1 MCQQTKCTA
10 TGFVIAP
17 LSSRRILTN
26 AHAVANQVAIKIRKH
41 GSAQRYTAR
50 VLAVGHEVSHCCFW
64 CCFAV
69 GAVVVVLD
77 AVAGMEWPVWGALC

>member
-50 VLAVGHEVSHCCFW
+50 VLAVGHEVRYCWW
-64 CCFAV
+64 CCYGCWRCAGAAWCQGMLEFACFRM
-69 GAVVVVLD
+69 L
-77 AVAGMEWPVWGALC
+77 